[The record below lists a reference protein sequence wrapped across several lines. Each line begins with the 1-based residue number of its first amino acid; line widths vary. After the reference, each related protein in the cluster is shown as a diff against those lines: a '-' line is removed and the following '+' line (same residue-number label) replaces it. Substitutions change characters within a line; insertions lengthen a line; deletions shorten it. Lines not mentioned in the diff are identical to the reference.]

1 LNGARNVPA
10 RVHHFVL
17 GAVAIVVAVALAL
30 NYYLW

>member
-1 LNGARNVPA
+1 MNNL

-30 NYYLW
+30 TYYLW